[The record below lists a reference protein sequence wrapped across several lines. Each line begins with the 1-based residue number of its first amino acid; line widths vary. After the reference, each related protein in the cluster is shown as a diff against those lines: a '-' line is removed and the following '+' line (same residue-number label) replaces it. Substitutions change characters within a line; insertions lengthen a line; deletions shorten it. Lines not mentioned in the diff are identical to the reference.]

1 MALDEALIVPPEL
14 HGIPAVKKLLKKQTK
29 ETKTNAKDNTDGN

>member
-1 MALDEALIVPPEL
+1 MDNTNDIPCEL

-29 ETKTNAKDNTDGN
+29 ETKTNAKDNTNSN